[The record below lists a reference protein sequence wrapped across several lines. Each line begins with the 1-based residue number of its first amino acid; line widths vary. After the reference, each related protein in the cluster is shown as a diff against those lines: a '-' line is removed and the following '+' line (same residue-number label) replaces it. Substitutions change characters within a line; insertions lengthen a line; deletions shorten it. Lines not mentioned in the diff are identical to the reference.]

1 MRNYRKILF
10 KLIVLSNS
18 LLFTSSYDIIGRIYD
33 FDTQEPI
40 QNVNIFIDDL
50 SIGTISDKNG
60 FFSLSGDEL
69 FSEKIQINF
78 TIIGYEKKILLIDLS
93 NHNDCI
99 NCNSKDLGKIFIKYQ
114 PIELSPVYT
123 HDHENK
129 SKQISDIN
137 ISESEIQEN
146 LKVNIAST
154 LSNYP
159 NIGINSF
166 GSVTAKPALR
176 GFSGDRFLLTNNGN
190 ESGDLSQSSID
201 HVITLDISEV
211 SKIDIIRGPKAL
223 LYGPNAIGGVINTT
237 LLGDPSIRADR
248 VYQRYIVGTESFNK
262 SQYNNL
268 MYYLPFKKNQI
279 NFFLSSKKTG
289 NEYSSIGELDNTNS
303 KTFNYKTQL
312 TNYNRLGFISFGYD
326 NYSMNYGIP
335 PAAGIGHANGV
346 DILLDKK
353 TRQVR
358 YHTDLLI
365 KNFNTLDINFNS
377 INYLHLEDSSIENDN
392 IDEVFQNGD
401 FHVGL
406 SKETKEIKIE
416 LSSNSSKLGLE
427 INKKIFE
434 GYGLYF
440 TPSTKELM
448 HSLYGYNEIKN
459 KNFDFL
465 YSFRFGHLNIV
476 PNISEIQYNNIDST
490 DVVEKSFNTFSIS
503 FGLVKKVNNMEFNS
517 WIMQTMR
524 APRVE
529 ELFSDGPHLG
539 TYAYEI
545 GNPGL
550 KVEKISGIENSMSY
564 IKNSSKFSIVT
575 FYTVSP
581 YYYQMSKMGNC
592 PEALDWDPLSQT
604 SHPCAGAD
612 FIEWGSSSAGWL
624 TKYNSIG
631 TKVEIGGIEIDFN
644 YELENLQIEYNF
656 SALRGDNASTNQP
669 LSYMNPDKH
678 ILSFSYKTNNAD
690 YKIKFSKIEE
700 QNRLGEFE
708 TYTPSAFLTD
718 VLIKYQIKKHNIIFQ
733 LNNIFDKEYYNH
745 LSRIKNIYAEPG
757 RNINIIYKLAI

>member
-644 YELENLQIEYNF
+644 YELENLLIEYNF

>member
-476 PNISEIQYNNIDST
+476 PNISKIQYNNIDST

-644 YELENLQIEYNF
+644 YELENLLIEYNF

>member
-476 PNISEIQYNNIDST
+476 PNISKIQYNNIDST